1 MCLSLS
7 FSCDSLSP
15 GLVNHQYSHLPV
27 NPLLMEEMKNCYGKD
42 DDAVVSSSKYHYRK
56 WIQDTAGDGSKI
68 FLDTRD
74 EGDRY
79 KNGYLWEETDFY
91 HRQVI

>member
-15 GLVNHQYSHLPV
+15 GLVNHLRV
-27 NPLLMEEMKNCYGKD
+27 ANPLLMAEKKIFYEKD

-74 EGDRY
+74 QGDRY
-79 KNGYLWEETDFY
+79 KNGYLWDMIIGKYQIFITV
-91 HRQVI
+91 R